1 MNQKARYTRS
11 KKKDNFMTIAGMR
24 RDRYFRAL
32 PGIAPNA
39 GAIELPAR
47 PLVRSVKNIDWLI
60 KGRVRTKVT
69 RLTLSETKDAKPP
82 KSRVNNSVSILS
94 PALDNRAI
102 DLEPKS
108 SIFNLLYKR

>member
-1 MNQKARYTRS
+1 MDQKARYTRS

-69 RLTLSETKDAKPP
+69 RLTVSETKDAKPP
-82 KSRVNNSVSILS
+82 KSRVQQLCFDSI
-94 PALDNRAI
+94 ARARQSGYRFRTEVI
-102 DLEPKS
+102 N
-108 SIFNLLYKR
+108 F